1 MDDWF
6 ASEEFARAPVARVLA
21 EIWRQGLSGSLY
33 VRAGGVPKC
42 LSFER
47 GSLVLDSVSFEE
59 KDFLRYL
66 LTTGETDLI
75 ALTRV
80 EEHVQKTGGSTLR
93 SLVET
98 SLFEPDRLWDLLRT
112 YARGGG
118 PVALR
123 ERRGRA
129 RVPHP
134 ERPAGPGLRGGHRR
148 PRPPA
153 RGRPEDDGRGRPGP
167 ASSRPAARPSA
178 GCRPSRPTP
187 SASPSPSDTSSASST
202 RPGRSTRSRPTAT
215 PAPPET
221 RRALCALLLLGLAGT
236 AGPKPKTARLGA
248 DLSLAGMDRIM
259 GLFNAR
265 CAFVFK
271 HVSKEVGP
279 VAFNLI
285 EKALDEVRGRLDPAF
300 QSAELKPDGRLELK
314 SLLRVNANI
323 VGDELPP
330 VHAPEHGRDPG
341 RRGPRR
347 QADARPGSRIRPR
360 SGAWRGSGRPREAAP
375 APRPPRLRLRPRLWI
390 LIKIG
395 T

>member
-47 GSLVLDSVSFEE
+47 GFLVLDSVSFEE

-66 LTTGETDLI
+66 LTTGRTDLI

-112 YARGGG
+112 YAREE
-118 PVALR
+118 ALSLFASAGAER
-123 ERRGRA
+123 EFHTRSG
-129 RVPHP
+129 
-134 ERPAGPGLRGGHRR
+134 
-148 PRPPA
+148 PPA
-153 RGRPEDDGRGRPGP
+153 RVYVEAIDVPGLLLEGARRMTDETALDRVLP
-167 ASSRPAARPSA
+167 AGGEVVRRLPAFSTDAFTLSLSTDAFTLSLTERYVLGLLDPPRTLDEISA
-178 GCRPSRPTP
+178 D
-187 SASPSPSDTSSASST
+187 SDA
-202 RPGRSTRSRPTAT
+202 GA
-215 PAPPET
+215 AGT

-236 AGPKPKTARLGA
+236 AGPRPKTARLGA

-300 QSAELKPDGRLELK
+300 QSADLKPDGRFELK

-323 VGDELPP
+323 VGDDCRKSMLRSMDEILAAEVLVVKRTLGPD
-330 VHAPEHGRDPG
+330 HESALIRSLEKLGEAP
-341 RRGPRR
+341 
-347 QADARPGSRIRPR
+347 
-360 SGAWRGSGRPREAAP
+360 
-375 APRPPRLRLRPRLWI
+375 
-390 LIKIG
+390 
-395 T
+395 